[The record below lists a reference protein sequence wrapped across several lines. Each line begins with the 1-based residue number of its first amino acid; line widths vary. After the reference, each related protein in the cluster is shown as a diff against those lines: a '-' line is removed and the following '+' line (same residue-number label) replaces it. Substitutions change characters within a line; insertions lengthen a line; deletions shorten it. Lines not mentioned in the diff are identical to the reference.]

1 MEIDL
6 TPIIVALITSF
17 GGILGAFLAVRKG
30 NREREINDAI
40 REQKQTD
47 RLNSIDEKITRLEK
61 KVDIH
66 NGYAEKLGAISQSM
80 VALSKDV
87 EYLRKRGK

>member
-1 MEIDL
+1 M
-6 TPIIVALITSF
+6 TPIIVAVITSL

-30 NREREINDAI
+30 NREREVNEAI

-66 NGYAEKLGAISQSM
+66 NGYAEKFGEISQSLI
-80 VALSKDV
+80 ALSKDV

>member
-1 MEIDL
+1 MEIDV
-6 TPIIVALITSF
+6 TPIIVAVITSL

-66 NGYAEKLGAISQSM
+66 NGYAEKFGTISQTLVS
-80 VALSKDV
+80 LSKDV